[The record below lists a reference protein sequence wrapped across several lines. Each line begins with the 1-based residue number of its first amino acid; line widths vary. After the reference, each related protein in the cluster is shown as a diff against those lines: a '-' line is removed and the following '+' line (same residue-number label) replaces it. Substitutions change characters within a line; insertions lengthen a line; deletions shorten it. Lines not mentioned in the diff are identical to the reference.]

1 VSGWTGEELQ
11 RIGGAP
17 ELRLAARRQD
27 GSLRPFTTM
36 WVVRAGDDLYVRSA
50 GGPQRSWY
58 RAAVASG
65 TGRIQAGGVDAEV
78 EFATAAPETNQEV
91 DSQYRAKYDRYG
103 PGIVGHVTGPAA
115 HAVTIWLIKTVQ

>member
-1 VSGWTGEELQ
+1 MSGWTGEELQ

-36 WVVRAGDDLYVRSA
+36 WVVRAGDHLYVRSA
-50 GGPQRSWY
+50 GGPQRPWY
-58 RAAVASG
+58 RG
-65 TGRIQAGGVDAEV
+65 RGRQRTGRIQAGGVDAEV

-103 PGIVGHVTGPAA
+103 PSIVGHVTGPAA
-115 HAVTIWLIKTVQ
+115 HAVTIRLIKTVQ

>member
-1 VSGWTGEELQ
+1 MSGWTGEELR
-11 RIGGAP
+11 RIGGAQ
-17 ELRLAARRQD
+17 ELRLAVRRPD
-27 GSLRPFTTM
+27 GSLRSFTTM

-50 GGPQRSWY
+50 GGPQRPWY
-58 RAAVASG
+58 RAAVASR

-115 HAVTIWLIKTVQ
+115 HAVTICLIKTVQ

>member
-1 VSGWTGEELQ
+1 MSGWTGEELQ
-11 RIGGAP
+11 RIGGAQ

-50 GGPQRSWY
+50 GGPERPWY

-65 TGRIQAGGVDAEV
+65 AGRIQAGGVDAEV

-91 DSQYRAKYDRYG
+91 DSQYHAKYDRYG

-115 HAVTIWLIKTVQ
+115 HAVTIRLIKAVQ

>member
-1 VSGWTGEELQ
+1 MSGWTGEELQ

-17 ELRLAARRQD
+17 ELRLTSRRQD
-27 GSLRPFTTM
+27 GSLPPFTTI

-65 TGRIQAGGVDAEV
+65 TGRIQTGGVDAEV

-103 PGIVGHVTGPAA
+103 PGHRQSRHRTGCSR
-115 HAVTIWLIKTVQ
+115 VTIRLIKTIQ